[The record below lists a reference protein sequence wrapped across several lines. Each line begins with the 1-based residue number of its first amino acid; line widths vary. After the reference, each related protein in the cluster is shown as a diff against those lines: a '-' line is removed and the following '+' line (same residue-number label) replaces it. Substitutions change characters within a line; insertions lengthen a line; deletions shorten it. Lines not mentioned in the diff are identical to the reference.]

1 MTKTRLMQK
10 DEMRDKNEQATG
22 VYKTINEDCEQ
33 VFNTSDRFSSHKPRR
48 KILVTNALTYANNTL
63 HLGHLIGYVQADIWS
78 RFQKMNGHDC
88 VYIGGSDGHGTP
100 IMIRAEQENKDP
112 VAFIETIQAEQ
123 QKICQDFLIDLNH
136 FYTTHSEEN
145 KALAEMIYARLQQQG
160 DIIKRTIEQ
169 AYDPIKKIFLPD
181 RYVKGECPKCGAK
194 DQYGDSCEVCSA
206 TYSPM
211 ELKNPVSALSGQT
224 PVTRTSEHYFFRLS
238 HYESKLK
245 QWSTEN
251 HLPVEAINKL
261 NEWFEAGL
269 QDWDISR
276 DAPYFGFKIP
286 ETNDKYFYVWFD
298 APIGYF
304 SILKHW
310 CQLTGKTDFNDYLDP
325 HSNIELY
332 HFIGKD
338 IMYFHTLFWPAV
350 LMSAELKTPTKIS
363 IHGFLT
369 IDGQK
374 MSKSRGTFI
383 KAQTYLD
390 HLHPEY
396 FRYYAASKLTSRI
409 EDIDLNLEDFR
420 LKINADLVGKVVN
433 LASRCA
439 GFIQKHFDNR
449 LSDVCE
455 NEKLIDEFKAASS
468 TIATYYE
475 EREFAQAIR
484 LIMQLADRAN
494 QYIDEKK
501 PWVTIKD
508 PATASKTHAVCTMG
522 LNLFRLMM
530 IYLKPILPEI
540 AVKTEAF
547 LNIAPLTWN
556 DVNTLLLNHPI
567 HVFVPLMQ
575 RIDPTTI
582 ETLKEAEKNHV

>member
-1 MTKTRLMQK
+1 MKK
-10 DEMRDKNEQATG
+10 
-22 VYKTINEDCEQ
+22 
-33 VFNTSDRFSSHKPRR
+33 R

-63 HLGHLIGYVQADIWS
+63 HLGHMIGYIQADIWS

-112 VAFIETIQAEQ
+112 TAFIEAIQTEQ
-123 QKICQDFLIDLNH
+123 QKICRDFLIDLSH

-145 KALAEMIYARLQQQG
+145 KTLADMIYARLQKQG

-169 AYDPIKKIFLPD
+169 AYDPIKKLFLPD

-194 DQYGDSCEVCSA
+194 DQYGDSCEICSA

-211 ELKNPVSALSGQT
+211 ELKNPVSILSGQT

-238 HYESKLK
+238 HYETKLK

-286 ETNDKYFYVWFD
+286 GTEDKYFYVWFD
-298 APIGYF
+298 APLGYF
-304 SILKHW
+304 SILQHW
-310 CQLTGKTDFNDYLDP
+310 CQLTGKTDVGDYLDP
-325 HSNIELY
+325 HSNVELY

-396 FRYYAASKLTSRI
+396 FRYYAASKLTSHI

-439 GFIQKHFDNR
+439 GFIQKYFDNH
-449 LSDVCE
+449 LSNVYE
-455 NEKLIDEFKAASS
+455 NESLIDEFKKAS
-468 TIATYYE
+468 TMIATCYE
-475 EREFAQAIR
+475 EREFAQAVR

-508 PATASKTHAVCTMG
+508 PAQAHQTHITCTMG
-522 LNLFRLMM
+522 LNLFRLIM

-540 AVKTEAF
+540 AAKTEIF

-556 DVNTLLLNHPI
+556 DINTLLLNHPI
-567 HVFVPLMQ
+567 HVFAPLMQ
-575 RIDPTTI
+575 RIDPAVI
-582 ETLKEAEKNHV
+582 ETLKQAEKNHP

>member
-33 VFNTSDRFSSHKPRR
+33 VFNTSDRFSSPKPRR

-112 VAFIETIQAEQ
+112 VAFIEAIQAEQ
-123 QKICQDFLIDLNH
+123 QKICRDFLIDLNH

-160 DIIKRTIEQ
+160 DILKRTIEQ

-211 ELKNPVSALSGQT
+211 ELKNPVSVLSGQT

-286 ETNDKYFYVWFD
+286 ETDDKYFYVWFD

-310 CQLTGKTDFNDYLDP
+310 CQLTGKTDFDDYLDP

-390 HLHPEY
+390 HLHPEH

-409 EDIDLNLEDFR
+409 EDIDLNFEDFR

-439 GFIQKHFDNR
+439 GFIQKHFDNC

-455 NEKLIDEFKAASS
+455 NEKLIDEFKTASS

-475 EREFAQAIR
+475 EREFAQAVR

-547 LNIAPLTWN
+547 LNIAPLAWN

-567 HVFVPLMQ
+567 HVFAPLMQ